1 LGSAD
6 DIASPSLLVSQ
17 NQIENKFEEIKE
29 VNPTLE
35 KSIDKMIT

>member
-1 LGSAD
+1 MGSAD
-6 DIASPSLLVSQ
+6 EISSPSLLINQ
-17 NQIENKFEEIKE
+17 NQTENKFEEIKE